1 MTGCASVADE
11 TTRHKLLIIQLER
24 LLVFVGVIFLLLC
37 LTVQIALADR
47 EALAKHQSL
56 RPVINQLCLL
66 ADCQLSDWRQPD
78 AFLPVQQD
86 ITADPK
92 QSGTLLVQ
100 LSFKNSAQWP
110 QPWPQIELAF
120 TDINGQTIGLR
131 RFRPSEYLN
140 ARQAPDIKAGQTVS
154 IEMAIQETSS
164 KADGFNFNFY

>member
-1 MTGCASVADE
+1 VADE
-11 TTRHKLLIIQLER
+11 TTPHKLPYKQLER
-24 LLVFVGVIFLLLC
+24 WLVFTGVIILLLC
-37 LTVQIALADR
+37 LSIQIALVDR
-47 EALAKHQSL
+47 DALAKHKNL
-56 RPVINQLCLL
+56 RPLISQICLL
-66 ADCQLSDWRQPD
+66 VDCQLSDWRQPD
-78 AFLPVQQD
+78 AFLPVQQA

-100 LSFKNSAQWP
+100 LSFTNSAQWP

-120 TDINGQTIGLR
+120 TDINGQIIGLR

-164 KADGFNFNFY
+164 KADGFNFNFF